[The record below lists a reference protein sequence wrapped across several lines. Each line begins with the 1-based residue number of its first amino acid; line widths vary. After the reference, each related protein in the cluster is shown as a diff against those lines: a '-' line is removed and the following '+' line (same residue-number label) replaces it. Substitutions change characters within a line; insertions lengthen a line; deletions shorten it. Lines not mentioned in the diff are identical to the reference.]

1 MARSFAPIAVVGL
14 ARMLGSG
21 LAPAMLDCTSL
32 TTYSCQ
38 VAWSIPDRSLSHTV
52 GAPTETP
59 TRRLAGVQAPDCTW
73 NPHAH
78 RQSTNQRSLSKTDR
92 VDAHTGSHGG
102 TFLAVTTPSTMEA
115 KVLMVVGAS
124 CFFS

>member
-32 TTYSCQ
+32 TTCAFQ
-38 VAWSIPDRSLSHTV
+38 FVRSIPDRLLNQPV
-52 GAPTETP
+52 GAP
-59 TRRLAGVQAPDCTW
+59 GNGC
-73 NPHAH
+73 
-78 RQSTNQRSLSKTDR
+78 
-92 VDAHTGSHGG
+92 

-115 KVLMVVGAS
+115 KVLMVVGDS